1 MTALLLTACGGS
13 GSSGGSSVQ
22 STATINHRQP
32 TVTTSSQSATT
43 QSTATQSQ
51 ATTAVNQSQATIT
64 AHQGQPSPINTTTA
78 PTSSASFKAFFP
90 NTANY
95 INDTKDTQHI
105 KIGGDLVEVQT
116 LKVTEVTWDGKPM
129 GDFVDLN
136 QLNNGLHKIEQ
147 KVHLTADIKNAKHIG
162 VINREY
168 VIYKQ
173 PNSIVVGVGTS
184 LAIPSLNKYKNS
196 DEPFMAIPMYGS
208 PTTKLPNAG
217 TYQYTGISF
226 DKDGRQGSLAYRVNF
241 DTQTGQGRAV
251 LGDYQVSL
259 NEGKIESSSE
269 FADAK
274 KDALKY
280 ASAVKLVEEQEKWGI
295 YQGFDNI
302 YQIKSTAST
311 PQNKEGTYQLLF
323 MGDQAQELAGFAVLN
338 DEHFGLGATKQ

>member
-147 KVHLTADIKNAKHIG
+147 KMHMGSKHKNVGAITHK
-162 VINREY
+162 Y

-173 PNSIVVGVGTS
+173 PNSIVMGVEVDLTELPPNRHES
-184 LAIPSLNKYKNS
+184 NKL
-196 DEPFMAIPMYGS
+196 FMAGPPMYGN

-217 TYQYTGISF
+217 TYQYTGVSF

-241 DTQTGQGRAV
+241 DTQTGQGKAV

-259 NEGKIESSSE
+259 NEGKIEPSSY

-274 KDALKY
+274 KAV
-280 ASAVKLVEEQEKWGI
+280 SADEIADWEKWGV